1 MSTSDWPSASPT
13 LERHYRRLL
22 HAYPSHYR
30 RRHGAEIVTTLLEM
44 AEPGRQRPGL
54 ADSWHL
60 IASGLRQRLRLPR
73 RPLAMLGAALA
84 LLAGAAFGAAAGS
97 WAAFQ
102 TYTPLPG
109 HTQAT
114 AVHRLTAGAPGASP
128 YVRTLRGHYDTGPM
142 VMAESD
148 LSGWQVAPARARL
161 AADGWQ
167 NLPVTPPDHGYE
179 LTMQRDGL
187 RIHAVTDVTRS
198 TVWSTV
204 STVDNGGMRPLV
216 VAGLLAGAL
225 TGWLIAAAVA
235 QRRSRPATVT
245 AVFAFAALT
254 LPVVSVAGTL
264 TSLFHRAHLGATVHH
279 VLVTSSYWQS
289 GPPWLNPGL
298 TVAGLALTV
307 ATVVVS
313 RLARPAGP
321 AMREVAG

>member
-1 MSTSDWPSASPT
+1 MSTSDWPSAAPT
-13 LERHYRRLL
+13 LEHHYRRLL
-22 HAYPSHYR
+22 NAYPSHYR

-44 AEPGRQRPGL
+44 AEPGQQRPRL

-102 TYTPLPG
+102 TYTPLPS
-109 HTQAT
+109 HDQAT
-114 AVHRLTAGAPGASP
+114 AVHRLTAGVPGAAP
-128 YVRTLRGHYDTGPM
+128 YVRTLRGFYDTGPM
-142 VMAESD
+142 VMADSN
-148 LSGWQVAPARARL
+148 LSGWQAAPARARL

-167 NLPVTPPDHGYE
+167 NLPVAPPDRGYE
-179 LTMQRDGL
+179 LLMRRDGL

-204 STVDNGGMRPLV
+204 SAVDNGWMRPLV

-225 TGWLIAAAVA
+225 TGWLIATTVA
-235 QRRSRPATVT
+235 QRRSRPAAVT
-245 AVFAFAALT
+245 TVFAVAALT
-254 LPVVSVAGTL
+254 LPVVSIADNL
-264 TSLFHRAHLGATVHH
+264 TNIFHRAHQGATVHH
-279 VLVTSSYWQS
+279 VLITSSYWPS
-289 GPPWLNPGL
+289 GPLWLNPAL

-307 ATVVVS
+307 VTVLVS
-313 RLARPAGP
+313 RLSRPSGP
-321 AMREVAG
+321 SMREVAL